1 MVKLQANRR
10 PRLKQKDGKHVRTN
24 RRGWPPHAHG
34 YAYPPTGTCGSLR
47 ACTRPFLPLQ
57 PALTAPVSH
66 TPFPNF
72 LFCLPLLSAPTLR
85 GLSLSPQNSSG
96 ILSLSY
102 DRSCMCFA
110 IMTHMCPA
118 AAVLVLQRVHST
130 SGEEGSGRGGWRLAE
145 APPPSHWL
153 LGLQPATE
161 FSSSSPSSFL

>member
-1 MVKLQANRR
+1 M
-10 PRLKQKDGKHVRTN
+10 RTN
-24 RRGWPPHAHG
+24 RRGWPRHAHG

-47 ACTRPFLPLQ
+47 SCTHPFLPLAPLSLQ

-85 GLSLSPQNSSG
+85 GLSLSLSPQNSSG
-96 ILSLSY
+96 ILSLFY

-118 AAVLVLQRVHST
+118 AAVLVLQCVHST

-161 FSSSSPSSFL
+161 SSSSSPSSFL